1 MEEEVAGRT
10 ALQLQQE
17 QQQQQQPASSPAP
30 PSGVPALLQ
39 VRTNK
44 INRLDISKDFLTC
57 HYFFVNQEIM
67 DVEHLWF
74 SSSRAAAAGSAGAG
88 ARAPDANA
96 NEATAAAAAAAA
108 SSSAA
113 EGEDGD
119 NNNPQNLTVMADKR
133 LYKLVKWCKSLP
145 LFKNILVSLDW
156 RSRKRPPV
164 SLFARCA
171 TSCACL
177 SLCVRRRKSHTFFA
191 PSIPTRLHS
200 YWWRPLFLGVAS

>member
-1 MEEEVAGRT
+1 M
-10 ALQLQQE
+10 
-17 QQQQQQPASSPAP
+17 
-30 PSGVPALLQ
+30 
-39 VRTNK
+39 
-44 INRLDISKDFLTC
+44 TC

-96 NEATAAAAAAAA
+96 NETTAAAAAVAAA

-145 LFKNILVSLDW
+145 LFKNILVSVDW
-156 RSRKRPPV
+156 QGKGR
-164 SLFARCA
+164 LFLFLPGVH
-171 TSCACL
+171 SCL
-177 SLCVRRRKSHTFFA
+177 SLCVRRRKSHTFSHLPYLRAYTVIDGGPFFWEW
-191 PSIPTRLHS
+191 PHKISHLSSPTCLSH
-200 YWWRPLFLGVAS
+200 

>member
-1 MEEEVAGRT
+1 
-10 ALQLQQE
+10 
-17 QQQQQQPASSPAP
+17 
-30 PSGVPALLQ
+30 
-39 VRTNK
+39 
-44 INRLDISKDFLTC
+44 
-57 HYFFVNQEIM
+57 M

-74 SSSRAAAAGSAGAG
+74 SSSRAAAAGSTGAG

-96 NEATAAAAAAAA
+96 NEATAAAAAAAAA

-164 SLFARCA
+164 SLSVRCA
-171 TSCACL
+171 CIPL
-177 SLCVRRRKSHTFFA
+177 PLCKASQKSHLFRTLHTYA
-191 PSIPTRLHS
+191 PT
-200 YWWRPLFLGVAS
+200 YTY

>member
-1 MEEEVAGRT
+1 
-10 ALQLQQE
+10 
-17 QQQQQQPASSPAP
+17 
-30 PSGVPALLQ
+30 
-39 VRTNK
+39 
-44 INRLDISKDFLTC
+44 
-57 HYFFVNQEIM
+57 M

-145 LFKNILVSLDW
+145 LFKNILVSLDL
-156 RSRKRPPV
+156 RSRKRQPV
-164 SLFARCA
+164 SLSAR
-171 TSCACL
+171 CACL

-191 PSIPTRLHS
+191 PFIPTHLQLLMEAPFSGSGRIRYRIYHL
-200 YWWRPLFLGVAS
+200 PPV